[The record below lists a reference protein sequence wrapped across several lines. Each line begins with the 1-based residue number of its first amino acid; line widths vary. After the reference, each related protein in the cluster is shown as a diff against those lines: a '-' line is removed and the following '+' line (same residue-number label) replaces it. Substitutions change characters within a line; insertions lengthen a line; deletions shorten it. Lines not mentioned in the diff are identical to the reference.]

1 MHVRNYEIPDGRGQG
16 QPEVL
21 VAGNVVDRL
30 GMPEVDYDS
39 LHQFMT
45 DELGVPYD
53 SVTTVKLFGRWK
65 ESGLLGFHVPYTRT
79 IHVNAPASEY
89 LFADTGGTMRVIAH
103 EGRHRSDSTNRRM
116 LTAAEIAGRW
126 ASYKFGYEVTEA
138 IPYMA
143 PLAVFGALKTRGLYY
158 RHVAPEEKRA
168 RKQELLGSTIDHE
181 RDILFPG
188 SMRTRILEAR
198 KLPSFYG
205 YDDEIIEE

>member
-1 MHVRNYEIPDGRGQG
+1 MHVRNYEIPDGRAHG

-21 VAGNVVDRL
+21 VAGNVVDKI

-53 SVTTVKLFGRWK
+53 SVTTVKLYGRWK
-65 ESGLLGFHVPYTRT
+65 ESGILGFHVPYTRT
-79 IHVNAPASEY
+79 IHVNAPASEH

-126 ASYKFGYEVTEA
+126 ASYKVGYEITEA
-138 IPYMA
+138 IPYLA
-143 PLAVFGALKTRGLYY
+143 PVAVFGALKTRGLYY

-168 RKQELLGSTIDHE
+168 RKQERMSSTLAHE
-181 RDILFPG
+181 TDILFPG
-188 SMRTRILEAR
+188 SLRASLLTYR
-198 KLPSFYG
+198 KEFVLPN
-205 YDDEIIEE
+205 DELTEE